1 MAANTSGK
9 NQAPNREEL
18 LQMAIRT
25 AKQGNAE
32 AARAMFSRILTEDK
46 RNERALMWMAKLS
59 DSKSERRQW
68 LEKALDVNPANEI
81 ARDALKKMDYKT
93 TASDNRT
100 LLVFGMLAGIMIVL
114 ALVVILAL
122 FVLPGM
128 SA

>member
-1 MAANTSGK
+1 MAANSSGK
-9 NQAPNREEL
+9 NQTPNREEL

-32 AARAMFSRILTEDK
+32 AARNMFGRILTEDK

-59 DSKSERRQW
+59 DSKAERRQW
-68 LEKALDVNPANEI
+68 LEKVIDINPTNEI
-81 ARDALKKMDYKT
+81 ARDALRKMEYKS
-93 TASDNRT
+93 TASDIRT
-100 LLVFGMLAGIMIVL
+100 LLIFGMLAGIMIVL
-114 ALVVILAL
+114 AVVLILAL